1 MYPTVRVAGDPLA
14 ILPDVRRIVRELE
27 PNLPIIDVGLATDHL
42 VRATARTRFALVA
55 LAGLAWLSVALAAGG
70 VCDTRASRVEGRPAG
85 GAFDQDKTVH
95 HFLLQDAGG
104 AIVVTSKD
112 AADAASVSQI
122 RAHLREIAASF
133 DNGLFDKPLETHGE
147 VPPGVDT
154 MTANRARITY
164 RYEERAGGASVVIE
178 TTDPGALTAVHD
190 FLRYQ
195 IAEHKTGD
203 PLTVKGQDDYHRR

>member
-1 MYPTVRVAGDPLA
+1 
-14 ILPDVRRIVRELE
+14 
-27 PNLPIIDVGLATDHL
+27 
-42 VRATARTRFALVA
+42 
-55 LAGLAWLSVALAAGG
+55 
-70 VCDTRASRVEGRPAG
+70 
-85 GAFDQDKTVH
+85 
-95 HFLLQDAGG
+95 
-104 AIVVTSKD
+104 
-112 AADAASVSQI
+112 
-122 RAHLREIAASF
+122 
-133 DNGLFDKPLETHGE
+133 LETHGE

-178 TTDPGALTAVHD
+178 TTDPGALTAIHY

>member
-1 MYPTVRVAGDPLA
+1 MLNMTSIHSTIYTTL
-14 ILPDVRRIVRELE
+14 
-27 PNLPIIDVGLATDHL
+27 
-42 VRATARTRFALVA
+42 ALVTVLGATLPAAQHAGMPAGVSHDTHLRQMEDDELKRRGA
-55 LAGLAWLSVALAAGG
+55 LAMG
-70 VCDTRASRVEGRPAG
+70 
-85 GAFDQDKTVH
+85 FDQDKTVH
-95 HFLLQDAGG
+95 HFLLQHAGG
-104 AIVVTSKD
+104 AIVVTSKYADD
-112 AADAASVSQI
+112 AVSVSQI

-178 TTDPGALTAVHD
+178 TTDPGALTAIHY
-190 FLRYQ
+190 FLRYL